1 MRPQLQEAKWWER
14 GKRDG
19 CAHPRINNLE
29 EEKARMELSVDRRRP
44 YVPIDTCSPGGT
56 WIEEKRYNKVR
67 HENGAQQA
75 SKVLCG
81 NWQEEKALEDDLLAQ
96 PPLPPGT
103 VAPEEFAQTA
113 VLQASL
119 DPIREG
125 PHGRYTGGYQ
135 STPYVTTDARNPH
148 LRFLQTTQ
156 RLDYCEANGDVKR
169 LRRPDM
175 GVRSRVLL
183 EVALKA
189 AQAEK
194 EACDTEK
201 QTRLSHIAEDGGGI
215 YLSTYHKSH
224 CREEELPV
232 INELRND
239 YLSDEPITLYT
250 GNPVTGCTMTVHGK
264 TPVEPVKERSR
275 FGRHTYF
282 TERKY
287 AL

>member
-1 MRPQLQEAKWWER
+1 
-14 GKRDG
+14 
-19 CAHPRINNLE
+19 
-29 EEKARMELSVDRRRP
+29 MESSASRRKP

-67 HENGAQQA
+67 HDNGAKQA

-81 NWQEEKALEDDLLAQ
+81 NWQEEKALEDDLIAQ
-96 PPLPPGT
+96 QPLPPGT
-103 VAPEEFAQTA
+103 VPPEEFVQTA

-119 DPIREG
+119 DVIREG
-125 PHGRYTGGYQ
+125 DHGRYTGGHQ
-135 STPYVTTDARNPH
+135 STPYVTSDARNPNA
-148 LRFLQTTQ
+148 RFLQTTQ
-156 RLDYCEANGDVKR
+156 RYDYCEANGDVRR

-175 GVRSRVLL
+175 GVRSRVMLG
-183 EVALKA
+183 VALEA
-189 AQAEK
+189 AKAEK
-194 EACDTEK
+194 EARDTAR
-201 QTRLSHIAEDGGGI
+201 QTRLSRTAEDGGGI

-224 CREEELPV
+224 CHEENLPV
-232 INELRND
+232 ISELRND

-250 GNPVTGCTMTVHGK
+250 GNPVTRCTMTVHGK
-264 TPVEPVKERSR
+264 TPVEPVAGRSR

>member
-1 MRPQLQEAKWWER
+1 MASLGRSRK
-14 GKRDG
+14 
-19 CAHPRINNLE
+19 
-29 EEKARMELSVDRRRP
+29 P

-56 WIEEKRYNKVR
+56 WIEEKRYNRAR
-67 HENGAQQA
+67 HDDGAHHA
-75 SKVLCG
+75 RKVLCG
-81 NWQEEKALEDDLLAQ
+81 NWQEEKALEDDLLTQ
-96 PPLPPGT
+96 PSLMPGT
-103 VAPEEFAQTA
+103 VQADTFTTTA

-119 DPIREG
+119 DVIREDTR
-125 PHGRYTGGYQ
+125 GRYTGGYQ
-135 STPYVTTDARNPH
+135 STPYLTADARNPH
-148 LRFLQTTQ
+148 LRLLETTQ
-156 RLDYCEANGDVKR
+156 RHDFCEENADVKR

-183 EVALKA
+183 EVAIDA
-189 AQAEK
+189 ARTEK
-194 EACDTEK
+194 ELQDT
-201 QTRLSHIAEDGGGI
+201 QLQQQQLRASVSTDGDNV

-232 INELRND
+232 IDELRND

-250 GNPVTGCTMTVHGK
+250 GNPETGCTMTVHGK
-264 TPVEPVKERSR
+264 TPVEPVEGRSR

>member
-1 MRPQLQEAKWWER
+1 M
-14 GKRDG
+14 GVS
-19 CAHPRINNLE
+19 
-29 EEKARMELSVDRRRP
+29 ARSQKP

-67 HENGAQQA
+67 HESHKRQA
-75 SKVLCG
+75 CKVLCG
-81 NWQEEKALEDDLLAQ
+81 NWQEEKSLEDDLLAQ
-96 PPLPPGT
+96 RPLLPGS
-103 VAPEEFAQTA
+103 VPADDFVQTA

-119 DPIREG
+119 DVIREG
-125 PHGRYTGGYQ
+125 KNGRYAGGYQ
-135 STPYVTTDARNPH
+135 STPYLTIDARNPH
-148 LRFLQTTQ
+148 LRLLQTTQ
-156 RLDYCEANGDVKR
+156 RHDYCEANGDVRR

-175 GVRSRVLL
+175 GARSRVLL

-189 AQAEK
+189 AKEEK
-194 EACDTEK
+194 EACDREQ
-201 QTRLSHIAEDGGGI
+201 QTRLSRLAEDGGGI

-224 CREEELPV
+224 CREEELPI

-239 YLSDEPITLYT
+239 YLSDEPVTLYT

-264 TPVEPVKERSR
+264 TPVEPVEGRSR

-287 AL
+287 ML